1 MTQHSSAATAAAV
14 GVGDPV
20 LQTVGVTK
28 SFGGVHAL
36 KGVDFELRAGE
47 IHTLVGENGAGKST
61 LIKVLTGVY
70 TPDGGEVRYAGET
83 VHFRRPA
90 DAQHVGISTIYQEVN
105 LVPLLSVA
113 RNIFLG
119 REPRRFGLI
128 DVGVM
133 NKRARELMAELGIEI
148 DVTAELG
155 RLGLGS
161 QQMVALARAMSVDSR
176 VVIMDEPTSSL
187 ETAEVETLFR
197 VARGLR
203 DRGVGLVF
211 VSHRLDELWE
221 LCDRVTILR
230 DGEWVHTG
238 PMTEMT
244 RLDLVSKMLGRD
256 IEEVRAEGATEFG
269 SSHLQAGEPA
279 LVVSGL
285 EVANRLHGVDLTVRP
300 GEVVGLAGLLGSGR
314 SETVKAVYGALKA
327 RSGEVTVAGRKVR
340 TGSVRAALA
349 SGVAL
354 LSEDRKAEGI
364 VPDLSVRD
372 NIALAVLPRMSRA
385 GVVSEARI
393 DALVDTFMKRLR
405 IKASSPD
412 QKVRELSGGN
422 QQKVLIA
429 RWLATEPTIFL
440 LDEPTR
446 GIDVGAKAEVQGLI
460 DELAEQGLAVVLIS
474 SEMDELVEGA
484 DRIVVL
490 HDGHVQAELDSTDL
504 SSSELLAALAGDRG
518 PDSQPSSQAPNQAPT
533 QTEGQHA

>member
-1 MTQHSSAATAAAV
+1 VAQTSTSASLKGT
-14 GVGDPV
+14 GDPV

-36 KGVDFELRAGE
+36 RGVDFELRAGE

-83 VHFRRPA
+83 VHFRRPS
-90 DAQHVGISTIYQEVN
+90 DAQHAGISTIYQEVN

-119 REPRRFGLI
+119 REPRNRFGLI
-128 DVGVM
+128 DVRTM
-133 NKRARELMAELGIEI
+133 NRRARELMHELGIDL

-187 ETAEVETLFR
+187 EAKEVETLFR

-230 DGEWVHTG
+230 DGQWVHTG
-238 PMTEMT
+238 PMAEMT
-244 RLDLVSKMLGRD
+244 RLDLVSKMLGREVED
-256 IEEVRAEGATEFG
+256 VRAAGATDFG
-269 SSHLQAGEPA
+269 ESHRTSGAPA

-285 EVANRLHGVDLTVRP
+285 EVRNRLHGIDLEVRP
-300 GEVVGLAGLLGSGR
+300 GEVLGLAGLLGSGR
-314 SETVKAVYGALKA
+314 SETVKAVYGALRAQSGDVSVAGGKVKA
-327 RSGEVTVAGRKVR
+327 NSVRGALRSGI
-340 TGSVRAALA
+340 
-349 SGVAL
+349 AL

-385 GVVSEARI
+385 GVVSEAKI
-393 DALVDTFMKRLR
+393 DALVETFMKRLR
-405 IKASSPD
+405 IKASSPH

-429 RWLATEPTIFL
+429 RWLATEPTVFL

-446 GIDVGAKAEVQGLI
+446 GIDVGAKSEVQALI

-490 HDGHVQAELDSTDL
+490 HDGRVQAELDSTNL
-504 SSSELLAALAGDRG
+504 SSSELLTALAGDREMEG
-518 PDSQPSSQAPNQAPT
+518 SSR
-533 QTEGQHA
+533 E

>member
-1 MTQHSSAATAAAV
+1 MTQTSSTPPR
-14 GVGDPV
+14 GGGDPV

-36 KGVDFELRAGE
+36 RGVDFELRAGE

-70 TPDGGEVRYAGET
+70 TPDEGEVRYAGET
-83 VHFRRPA
+83 VHFRRPS
-90 DAQHVGISTIYQEVN
+90 DAQHAGISTIYQEVN

-128 DVGVM
+128 DVRAM
-133 NKRARELMAELGIEI
+133 NRRARELVEELGIDI

-187 ETAEVETLFR
+187 ETKEVETLFR

-230 DGEWVHTG
+230 DGQWVHTG
-238 PMTEMT
+238 TMAEMS
-244 RLDLVSKMLGRD
+244 RLELVSKMLGRD
-256 IEEVRAEGATEFG
+256 VEEVQAEGATEFG
-269 SSHLQAGEPA
+269 ASHRQSEEPA

-285 EVANRLHGVDLTVRP
+285 DVRNRLHGIDLEVRP

-314 SETVKAVYGALKA
+314 SETVKAIYGALRA
-327 RSGEVTVAGRKVR
+327 QSGDVTVAGSKVKAN
-340 TGSVRAALA
+340 SVRGALA

-385 GVVSEARI
+385 GVVSEAKI
-393 DALVDTFMKRLR
+393 DRLVDTFMKRLR

-429 RWLATEPTIFL
+429 RWLATEPTVFL

-446 GIDVGAKAEVQGLI
+446 GIDVGAKSEVQALI

-490 HDGHVQAELDSTDL
+490 HDGHVQAELDSTNL
-504 SSSELLAALAGDRG
+504 SSSELLTALAGDREMEG
-518 PDSQPSSQAPNQAPT
+518 SSR
-533 QTEGQHA
+533 E